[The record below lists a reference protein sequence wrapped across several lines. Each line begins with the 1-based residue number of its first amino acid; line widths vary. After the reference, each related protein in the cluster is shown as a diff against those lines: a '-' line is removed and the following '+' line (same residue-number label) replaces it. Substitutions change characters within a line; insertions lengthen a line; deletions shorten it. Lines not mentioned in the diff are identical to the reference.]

1 MRNNEKPKTQTQAL
15 AQVLERSKSQ
25 SVLSQAG
32 SVKSQNINKLP
43 CESHYFEMQPLNQ
56 TQELHYRQRLAFFFT
71 HEAKEIRPY
80 PVALQEFNDV
90 EYLPFF
96 GSENQLEAFRKN
108 KNKYRTSFYEE
119 KSKVSEDA
127 KKDITT
133 PVPKHKYCQVCKMD
147 FENYERHIAEGAHLR
162 ALRNSYGN
170 DVIEDFVDEY
180 LEKQRDE
187 GHEDELA
194 FLSEFANAID
204 SANSC
209 FESELRAYADEL
221 KSFQKMNKQ

>member
-1 MRNNEKPKTQTQAL
+1 
-15 AQVLERSKSQ
+15 
-25 SVLSQAG
+25 
-32 SVKSQNINKLP
+32 
-43 CESHYFEMQPLNQ
+43 
-56 TQELHYRQRLAFFFT
+56 
-71 HEAKEIRPY
+71 
-80 PVALQEFNDV
+80 
-90 EYLPFF
+90 
-96 GSENQLEAFRKN
+96 
-108 KNKYRTSFYEE
+108 
-119 KSKVSEDA
+119 
-127 KKDITT
+127 
-133 PVPKHKYCQVCKMD
+133 MD